1 MPTQKQQTVDLLDE
15 KRLITKSRDDAS
27 LSVSF
32 PDSPIIGKH
41 ITITDKERHDYF
53 QDHVLDITEGGWCF
67 DSFNR
72 NYDENGAPS
81 LENPPPGFGVP
92 DVLTGPEGLPGSPH
106 MPNPVS
112 PGVTSAGEL
121 GVPVQSNG
129 VNPAHMS
136 APPDELESLPQ
147 HASMPPFV
155 GVGSGLSPKTSSKRM
170 SGMRLGDYIM
180 GKSSDQTIGSDSRG
194 LIIPPAPTK

>member
-1 MPTQKQQTVDLLDE
+1 VPTQKQQTVDLLDE
-15 KRLITKSRDDAS
+15 KRLITKSRDDVS

-112 PGVTSAGEL
+112 PGEGG
-121 GVPVQSNG
+121 GVD
-129 VNPAHMS
+129 PANMGD
-136 APPDELESLPQ
+136 PPAELESLPQ

-170 SGMRLGDYIM
+170 AGMRLGDYIM